1 MSFITYLMSISNPLE
16 SIFSSRSV
24 VQLLTVFLTNPDDS
38 FYQQELVRRTGG
50 NLRPIQLALEKLVSA
65 GLVSIRR
72 DGRQVYY
79 SAVESNPAFASLQTL
94 FLRTFALADVLRAA
108 LEPLA
113 DSIDLAF
120 VYGSVASGEIRV
132 QSDVDLFVVGSAT
145 RKMLALGLGDAE
157 DTLGR
162 ELNITP
168 YSRETLA
175 AGIADAN
182 PFVLNVLSGPKL
194 WLVGDE
200 LELERL
206 AR

>member
-1 MSFITYLMSISNPLE
+1 ME

-24 VQLLTVFLTNPDDS
+24 VQLLTVFLVNPDDS

-50 NLRPIQLALEKLVSA
+50 NLRPIQLALDKLVSA
-65 GLVSIRR
+65 ELVSIRR

-79 SAVESNPAFASLQTL
+79 SAVKENPAFASLQAL
-94 FLRTFALADVLRAA
+94 FLSTFALADVLRAA

-113 DSIDLAF
+113 DSIEMAF
-120 VYGSVASGEIRV
+120 VYGSVASGEVRA
-132 QSDVDLFVVGSAT
+132 QGDVDLLIVGSAT
-145 RKMLALGLGDAE
+145 RKMLALVLGDAE

-162 ELNITP
+162 EINITP
-168 YSRETLA
+168 YSSELLA
-175 AGIADAN
+175 AGITGAD
-182 PFVLNVLSGPKL
+182 PFILNVLSGPKL

>member
-1 MSFITYLMSISNPLE
+1 MSINNPLE

-24 VQLLTVFLTNPDDS
+24 LQLLTVFLMNPDDS

-50 NLRPIQLALEKLVSA
+50 NLRPIQLALEKLFSA

-79 SAVESNPAFASLQTL
+79 SAVKENPAFASLQVL

-113 DSIDLAF
+113 DSIDIAF
-120 VYGSVASGEIRV
+120 VYGSIASGEIRA
-132 QSDVDLFVVGSAT
+132 QSDVDVFVVSTAT
-145 RKMLALGLGDAE
+145 RQTLSRALGEAE

-162 ELNITP
+162 EINVTP
-168 YSRETLA
+168 YSSDLFASEIA
-175 AGIADAN
+175 AAN
-182 PFVLNVLSGPKL
+182 PFILNVLSGPKL